1 MGVSDRGDNF
11 QESYPL
17 KSVDLVRNDA
27 TYPAIPGEHLEGRP
41 ADDTEM
47 NPGRGERSW
56 SKVWYDFSQ
65 KTTLHGISQITETT
79 PFAVRRWV
87 SIGYSYCPFSWYM
100 CMVRIGSCRTH
111 APLEVVILH
120 MIPGANQG
128 FPKGISGGKWWVSF
142 WFCFF
147 LNCFYSWYTGFDIAG
162 LPPQPTLRY
171 ISQCAAVV
179 WNQLLHFTSLLVYEI
194 IMR

>member
-27 TYPAIPGEHLEGRP
+27 TYPAIRGEHLEGRP
-41 ADDTEM
+41 AVDTEM

-87 SIGYSYCPFSWYM
+87 SIDYSYCPFSWYM
-100 CMVRIGSCRTH
+100 TCMVRLELCRTH

-120 MIPGANQG
+120 RGESRISERHLWGKMVGQLCNSQTSKAREL
-128 FPKGISGGKWWVSF
+128 PKVKKNF
-142 WFCFF
+142 
-147 LNCFYSWYTGFDIAG
+147 
-162 LPPQPTLRY
+162 RY
-171 ISQCAAVV
+171 P
-179 WNQLLHFTSLLVYEI
+179 LK
-194 IMR
+194 